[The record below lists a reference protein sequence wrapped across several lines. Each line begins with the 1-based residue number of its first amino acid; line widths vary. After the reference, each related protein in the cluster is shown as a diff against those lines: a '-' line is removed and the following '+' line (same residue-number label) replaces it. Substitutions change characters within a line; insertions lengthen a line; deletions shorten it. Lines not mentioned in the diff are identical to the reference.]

1 MLLRITAKTLR
12 ESSLKFKKRKLTR
25 CSKLS
30 SIYSLEQASDHTWVF
45 LKIVSQ
51 LKTHDLLKYRE

>member
-25 CSKLS
+25 SSKLS
-30 SIYSLEQASDHTWVF
+30 SIYSLEQASDHTWFVF
-45 LKIVSQ
+45 FENRQVVSLK
-51 LKTHDLLKYRE
+51 HMMC

>member
-25 CSKLS
+25 SSKLS
-30 SIYSLEQASDHTWVF
+30 SIYSLEQASDHTLFFFENRQVVS
-45 LKIVSQ
+45 LK
-51 LKTHDLLKYRE
+51 HMMC